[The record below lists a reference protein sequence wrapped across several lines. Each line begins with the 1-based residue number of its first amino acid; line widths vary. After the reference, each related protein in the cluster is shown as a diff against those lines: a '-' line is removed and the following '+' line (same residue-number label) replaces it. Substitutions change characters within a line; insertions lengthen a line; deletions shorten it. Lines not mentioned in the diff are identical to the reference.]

1 MVTKI
6 HHIAYVY
13 KNVEEAV
20 KNFKSLY
27 GIEKFDRINM
37 GVIKRAASMI
47 GKLQI
52 HLIEPQ
58 DKESIF
64 YKFLEN
70 GNFGLHHIGYQ
81 VDNVDDKI
89 KEGESKGLKQV
100 LGGIVFKAKFVYF
113 DTTDTLGHI
122 LEFVQLDYK
131 EP

>member
-1 MVTKI
+1 MFTEI

-13 KNVEEAV
+13 KNVDKAV
-20 KNFKSLY
+20 ENFKSLY
-27 GIEKFDRINM
+27 GIEKFDQIDM
-37 GVIKRAASMI
+37 GVIKRRASMI

-64 YKFLEN
+64 HQFLEN
-70 GNFGLHHIGYQ
+70 GNIGLHHIGYQ
-81 VDNVDDKI
+81 VDNVDEKI

-100 LGGIVFKAKFVYF
+100 LGGIVFGAKFVYF

-122 LEFVQLDYK
+122 LEFVQPDYK

>member
-1 MVTKI
+1 MFAEI

-13 KNVEEAV
+13 KNVDKAV
-20 KNFKSLY
+20 ENFKSLY
-27 GIEKFDRINM
+27 GIEKFDRIDM
-37 GVIKRAASMI
+37 GVIVRRASMI

-64 YKFLEN
+64 HQFLEN

-81 VDNVDDKI
+81 VDNVDEKI

-100 LGGIVFKAKFVYF
+100 LGGIISTAKFVYF
-113 DTTDTLGHI
+113 DTTDILGHI
-122 LEFVQLDYK
+122 LEFVQPDYK
-131 EP
+131 EL

>member
-1 MVTKI
+1 MFAEI

-27 GIEKFDRINM
+27 GIEKFDRIDM
-37 GVIKRAASMI
+37 GVIVRRASMI

-64 YKFLEN
+64 HQFLEN

-81 VDNVDDKI
+81 VENVDEKI

-100 LGGIVFKAKFVYF
+100 LGGIVFNAKFVYF

-122 LEFVQLDYK
+122 LEFVQPNYK